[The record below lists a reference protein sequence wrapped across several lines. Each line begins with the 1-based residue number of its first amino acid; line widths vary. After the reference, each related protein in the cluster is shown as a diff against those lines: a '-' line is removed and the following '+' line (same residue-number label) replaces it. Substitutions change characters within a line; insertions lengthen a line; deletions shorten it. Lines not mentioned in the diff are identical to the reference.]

1 MYSGK
6 RNGKIVF
13 VPYDKFENIE
23 LVGEGGF
30 IKIYKA
36 TWVGCQISYRAQD
49 VDFIILI
56 GVQRMWKLE
65 DIIDGLAKI
74 HKVNVIHR
82 DLHSGNILLN
92 DFYAKICD
100 LGTSKSATELTDDND
115 DNNEI
120 YGIIPYVAPESRYL
134 NGMIKSAAFTRSLR
148 SQSITSELDFYQIN
162 SNNKRKLEV
171 NQSEDSF
178 DNGTVNKKAK
188 PIEDYA
194 TLEFE
199 FDIDIDS
206 KQSNDDEYITSEI
219 NFDI

>member
-120 YGIIPYVAPESRYL
+120 YGIIPYVAPEVL
-134 NGMIKSAAFTRSLR
+134 QGK
-148 SQSITSELDFYQIN
+148 
-162 SNNKRKLEV
+162 NKRKLEV